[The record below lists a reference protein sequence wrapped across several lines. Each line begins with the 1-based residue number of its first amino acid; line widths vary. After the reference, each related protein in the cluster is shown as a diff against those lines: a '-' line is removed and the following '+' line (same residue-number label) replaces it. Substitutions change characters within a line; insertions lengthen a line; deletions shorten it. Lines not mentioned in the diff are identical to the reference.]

1 MFLTVQAVSDSS
13 LIELYSNPKGS
24 TFQCD
29 ATNRIIVEF
38 DDVQVALRIRDFLT
52 FKRKVDSVDLHTMIF
67 NTDDAYDVE
76 IIRAPRTDHS
86 FVLTLCDLVALRDLL
101 NGTRFTLEL
110 NSLLNERI
118 YSVPAL

>member
-1 MFLTVQAVSDSS
+1 
-13 LIELYSNPKGS
+13 
-24 TFQCD
+24 
-29 ATNRIIVEF
+29 
-38 DDVQVALRIRDFLT
+38 
-52 FKRKVDSVDLHTMIF
+52 MIF